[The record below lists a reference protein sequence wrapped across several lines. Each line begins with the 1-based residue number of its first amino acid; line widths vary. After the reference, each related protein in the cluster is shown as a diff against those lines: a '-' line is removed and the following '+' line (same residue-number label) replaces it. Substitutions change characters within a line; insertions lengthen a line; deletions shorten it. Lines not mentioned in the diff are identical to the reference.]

1 MKDKENQVFGG
12 YGNHDFPTEI
22 KQERFNN
29 TTSQSEKIVYG
40 SLITSTKCYNC
51 IHFPLCFAQ
60 KGGANLEL
68 ASENDCCYYQLK
80 LPEDSVVLSRE
91 EYEDYKKHIDNCV
104 EEYHRGQHEAEVYYK
119 NIQIPRERKET
130 AEKIYLQAKAIV
142 DATKHIVQG
151 REYIHIDA
159 LKEIIKNCGGEIEE

>member
-1 MKDKENQVFGG
+1 MKDKEIQGVQIRICNAC
-12 YGNHDFPTEI
+12 
-22 KQERFNN
+22 KQHKKCDKELCTMSGIVAKELSRF
-29 TTSQSEKIVYG
+29 
-40 SLITSTKCYNC
+40 
-51 IHFPLCFAQ
+51 
-60 KGGANLEL
+60 
-68 ASENDCCYYQLK
+68 YQLK

-91 EYEDYKKHIDNCV
+91 EYEDYKKHVDNCV

>member
-1 MKDKENQVFGG
+1 M
-12 YGNHDFPTEI
+12 T
-22 KQERFNN
+22 KQE
-29 TTSQSEKIVYG
+29 QSEKIVYG

-60 KGGANLEL
+60 KGAANLEFT
-68 ASENDCCYYQLK
+68 SENDCCYYQPR
-80 LPEDSVVLSRE
+80 LPENSVVLSKE
-91 EYEDYKKHIDNCV
+91 EYKRITKELVTEQRATEIAK
-104 EEYHRGQHEAEVYYK
+104 EYFEK
-119 NIQIPRERKET
+119 IRKET

>member
-12 YGNHDFPTEI
+12 YGNHDFSTEI
-22 KQERFNN
+22 KQERSNN

-68 ASENDCCYYQLK
+68 ASENDCCYYQPK
-80 LPEDSVVLSRE
+80 LPENSVVLSMKE
-91 EYEDYKKHIDNCV
+91 WECLHTDYAKALYNARQNAI
-104 EEYHRGQHEAEVYYK
+104 
-119 NIQIPRERKET
+119 KET
-130 AEKIYLQAKAIV
+130 VEKIYLQAKAMV

-159 LKEIIKNCGGEIEE
+159 LKEIIRNCSGEIEE

>member
-1 MKDKENQVFGG
+1 M
-12 YGNHDFPTEI
+12 T
-22 KQERFNN
+22 KQEQN
-29 TTSQSEKIVYG
+29 EKIVYG

-68 ASENDCCYYQLK
+68 ASENDCCYYQSK

-91 EYEDYKKHIDNCV
+91 ELNKKYVSRDTYDAEI
-104 EEYHRGQHEAEVYYK
+104 EY
-119 NIQIPRERKET
+119 RKVLEKRVNKVT

-142 DATKHIVQG
+142 DATKHN
-151 REYIHIDA
+151 RNFKIDD
-159 LKEIIKNCGGEIEE
+159 ENS

>member
-1 MKDKENQVFGG
+1 M
-12 YGNHDFPTEI
+12 TE
-22 KQERFNN
+22 QE
-29 TTSQSEKIVYG
+29 QSEKIIYG

-68 ASENDCCYYQLK
+68 ASENDCCYYQSK

-130 AEKIYLQAKAIV
+130 AEKILRDLYS
-142 DATKHIVQG
+142 DATSNLSETVELTTLQIEQLAKQFGVEI
-151 REYIHIDA
+151 
-159 LKEIIKNCGGEIEE
+159 KE

>member
-91 EYEDYKKHIDNCV
+91 EQEKILTATEKRIK
-104 EEYHRGQHEAEVYYK
+104 ELKR
-119 NIQIPRERKET
+119 QILQARKET

>member
-1 MKDKENQVFGG
+1 M
-12 YGNHDFPTEI
+12 T
-22 KQERFNN
+22 KQE
-29 TTSQSEKIVYG
+29 QSEKIVYG

-68 ASENDCCYYQLK
+68 ASDCCYYQSK

-91 EYEDYKKHIDNCV
+91 EICELKYQSEEDFSKAYDL
-104 EEYHRGQHEAEVYYK
+104 GS
-119 NIQIPRERKET
+119 KET
-130 AEKIYLQAKAIV
+130 AEKIYLQAKTIV
-142 DATKHIVQG
+142 DVTKHIVQG

-159 LKEIIKNCGGEIEE
+159 LKEIIKNCGVEIKE

>member
-22 KQERFNN
+22 KQERPNN

-68 ASENDCCYYQLK
+68 ASENDCCYYQSK
-80 LPEDSVVLSRE
+80 LPEDSVVISRE
-91 EYEDYKKHIDNCV
+91 EYKRIT
-104 EEYHRGQHEAEVYYK
+104 EELVTEQRATEIAKEYFEK
-119 NIQIPRERKET
+119 IRKEI
-130 AEKIYLQAKAIV
+130 AEKFYDKVNENICVFQLENKNQEFTDGYAQAIADIC
-142 DATKHIVQG
+142 G
-151 REYIHIDA
+151 RLDQVAKQFGVEI
-159 LKEIIKNCGGEIEE
+159 KE